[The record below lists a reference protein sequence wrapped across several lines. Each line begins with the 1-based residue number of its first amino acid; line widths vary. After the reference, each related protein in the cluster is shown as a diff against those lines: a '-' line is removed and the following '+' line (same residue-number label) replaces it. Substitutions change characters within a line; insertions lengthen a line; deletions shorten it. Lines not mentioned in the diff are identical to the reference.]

1 MSAREEVVN
10 LAWSDDPAGRIAELD
25 EGQAKEMLAA
35 AIELLR
41 DAEQA
46 SPLSADRLGPSGF
59 F

>member
-1 MSAREEVVN
+1 MNVREELVN
-10 LAWSDDPAGRIAELD
+10 LAWSDDSAGRIAELD
-25 EGQAKEMLAA
+25 EGQAKDMLAV

-41 DAEQA
+41 DGEQA